1 MNNPPKIALKF
12 FRWFCRED
20 LQKYIEGDLFELFE
34 EQVETKGLNKA
45 RLLFTWEVL
54 KLFRP
59 DIIRLNRSITQ
70 INQWTMF
77 KNYLKVGI
85 RNILKYKTFSFINVF
100 GLAVA
105 MSVAMLIILMIVDQ
119 KQADRFHEHTE
130 RMSRVV
136 TRSDDGPRNASTPI
150 PLAEALQE
158 EPSVEHVTQLVK
170 GVGGDLVFPDG
181 QSSTEIRGFFADDQF
196 FKVFGFELVQG
207 NANSALSNPRSIVI
221 SQRVAERLFDG
232 DAVGKS
238 VTFTDRGLDPIQIDL
253 GMSNGKEARDW
264 GGFIISG
271 VVDVA
276 SVKSHIQFDAL
287 ISVASIEP
295 LVKANQLDE
304 NLQNNVRNWALHSG
318 AYTYVLQKES
328 TSQAELTASLQ
339 RIMADKKD
347 LIGEKSFEVQSF
359 SEINLGEFM
368 GTPISLR
375 LPIEAYYVLSILA
388 LVILISAILN
398 YTNLSIARSL
408 TRSKEIGVRKVNGA
422 TKNDIFSQF
431 MVESVLIAFIS
442 LFVANGMLLLL
453 KPMFQ
458 SMWVIQQLQM
468 NLWLNLTVFIAF
480 VVFTMVVGVFAGIY
494 PASVLSRFAPTR
506 ILARANASGS
516 GKLKTFINVTQFVFS
531 LFFIVTSIA
540 IAKQFEH
547 YLSFD
552 YGMNTQD
559 IINLPLQGND
569 YEIMMTELKSVPGVE
584 MVSACH
590 LIPAMPNNFGTYY
603 SLDGDSEGDWFQAEL
618 MSVHPNTLSTLDLP
632 LIAGRNLDNN
642 SKRTNQLVIN
652 EFASELMGYESPQEA
667 LNQTIYV
674 GGHEG
679 QWQIIG
685 VVEDFKFQ
693 ALISGA
699 GDKSLLMR
707 YDPAYFNYL
716 NVKVASTENE
726 DILVGL
732 EEKWASVDPVH
743 QMQFYYFD
751 ESLAKSN
758 QWLGDVASVIG
769 FIAVLAII
777 ISCLGLL
784 GMTVYSTERRVKEIG
799 IRKVLGASPVQLILI
814 LGRSFLIMIGVAI
827 IIAAPMSFFVNRLW
841 IDNIPN
847 QVSFGWGT
855 VLLGTAMMLVLA
867 SITILSQVFK
877 VSRTNPVESLQ
888 YE

>member
-1 MNNPPKIALKF
+1 MNKPPKISLRF
-12 FRWFCRED
+12 LRWFCRKD

-130 RMSRVV
+130 RMFRVV

-158 EPSVEHVTQLVK
+158 EPSVEYVTQLVK

-196 FKVFGFELVQG
+196 FQVFGFDLVQG

-276 SVKSHIQFDAL
+276 SVKSHIQYDAL

-304 NLQNNVRNWALHSG
+304 NLQNNVRNWGLHSG

-328 TSQAELTASLQ
+328 TSPEELTASLQ
-339 RIMADKKD
+339 RIMADKKE

-408 TRSKEIGVRKVNGA
+408 TRTKEIGVRKVNGA

-442 LFVANGMLLLL
+442 LFVANGILLLL

-458 SMWVIQQLQM
+458 SMWLLQPS
-468 NLWLNLTVFIAF
+468 NSLLAWLAPKEPDWKHSQSQSSRLWNAPCKF
-480 VVFTMVVGVFAGIY
+480 VLCA
-494 PASVLSRFAPTR
+494 
-506 ILARANASGS
+506 
-516 GKLKTFINVTQFVFS
+516 
-531 LFFIVTSIA
+531 
-540 IAKQFEH
+540 
-547 YLSFD
+547 
-552 YGMNTQD
+552 
-559 IINLPLQGND
+559 
-569 YEIMMTELKSVPGVE
+569 YEID
-584 MVSACH
+584 H
-590 LIPAMPNNFGTYY
+590 IPVDQPAT
-603 SLDGDSEGDWFQAEL
+603 A
-618 MSVHPNTLSTLDLP
+618 
-632 LIAGRNLDNN
+632 LIALQPPWRWL
-642 SKRTNQLVIN
+642 I
-652 EFASELMGYESPQEA
+652 
-667 LNQTIYV
+667 
-674 GGHEG
+674 
-679 QWQIIG
+679 QI
-685 VVEDFKFQ
+685 
-693 ALISGA
+693 
-699 GDKSLLMR
+699 
-707 YDPAYFNYL
+707 
-716 NVKVASTENE
+716 
-726 DILVGL
+726 
-732 EEKWASVDPVH
+732 H
-743 QMQFYYFD
+743 
-751 ESLAKSN
+751 
-758 QWLGDVASVIG
+758 
-769 FIAVLAII
+769 
-777 ISCLGLL
+777 
-784 GMTVYSTERRVKEIG
+784 
-799 IRKVLGASPVQLILI
+799 
-814 LGRSFLIMIGVAI
+814 
-827 IIAAPMSFFVNRLW
+827 
-841 IDNIPN
+841 
-847 QVSFGWGT
+847 
-855 VLLGTAMMLVLA
+855 
-867 SITILSQVFK
+867 
-877 VSRTNPVESLQ
+877 
-888 YE
+888 